1 MIRLHVSFRENA
13 FCCDDTITINFY
25 FFKIMHFK
33 HVHSFLF
40 SNIIMSFFSVLQK
53 QINSKDQQLA
63 NTEDQLQKT
72 NAENAAL
79 SKKF

>member
-1 MIRLHVSFRENA
+1 MIRLHVSLRENA

-40 SNIIMSFFSVLQK
+40 SNIIIFFSVLQK
-53 QINSKDQQLA
+53 QIKSKDQQLA
-63 NTEDQLQKT
+63 DTEDQLQKT

-79 SKKF
+79 SEKI